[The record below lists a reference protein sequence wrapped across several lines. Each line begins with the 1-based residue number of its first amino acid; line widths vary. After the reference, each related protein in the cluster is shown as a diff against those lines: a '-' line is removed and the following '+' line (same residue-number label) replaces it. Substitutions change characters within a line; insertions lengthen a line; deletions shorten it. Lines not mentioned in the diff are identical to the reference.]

1 MKVHVDRDACQ
12 VSGLCTGL
20 APDVFELDEQGD
32 LVILDETPPPGQHD
46 DVRDAVRSCPLQA
59 LFVTDD

>member
-20 APDVFELDEQGD
+20 APDVFELDERGD
-32 LVILDETPPPGQHD
+32 LVILDETPPPHQHD
-46 DVRDAVRSCPLQA
+46 DVQEAVRSCPLQA
-59 LFVTDD
+59 LFVTDN

>member
-1 MKVHVDRDACQ
+1 MKVHVDHEACQ

-20 APDVFELDEQGD
+20 APEVFELDEQGD
-32 LVILDETPPPGQHD
+32 LVILDETPPPDQHD
-46 DVRDAVRSCPLQA
+46 DVQEAVRSCPLQA